1 MEVQRSSH
9 SCEDAIVL
17 VNDTSLPFT
26 APVKGPEPLRPS
38 DHMTCPAIAPL
49 LLSVTFVRVSR
60 PSALSVVLHPTPLY
74 ELTRCVVSLESCA
87 SGDELVP
94 IVLPALDVVVAVS
107 LGCDGDGA
115 VPADEVVAVDGVAGG
130 WRDDPPLVAEKVAAA
145 MITAPTTA
153 PINPL
158 NN

>member
-1 MEVQRSSH
+1 
-9 SCEDAIVL
+9 
-17 VNDTSLPFT
+17 
-26 APVKGPEPLRPS
+26 
-38 DHMTCPAIAPL
+38 
-49 LLSVTFVRVSR
+49 
-60 PSALSVVLHPTPLY
+60 
-74 ELTRCVVSLESCA
+74 
-87 SGDELVP
+87 
-94 IVLPALDVVVAVS
+94 VLPALDVVVGVS